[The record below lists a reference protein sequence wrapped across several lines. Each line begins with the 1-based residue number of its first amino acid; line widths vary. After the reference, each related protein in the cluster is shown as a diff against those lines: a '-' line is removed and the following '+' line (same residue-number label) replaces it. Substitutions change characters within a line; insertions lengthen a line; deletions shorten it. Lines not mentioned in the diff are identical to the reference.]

1 MLYQRRKIIIRL
13 EFNDGEIDL
22 KPTKIIAVARN
33 YKKHAQEMEESV
45 PSEPKIFLK
54 PPSALIMN
62 NDAVILPA
70 ISERVDY
77 EVELAVIIK
86 NSCRDISEDKVRENI
101 LGYTIFVDVTARDIQ
116 RKAMETGLPWTI
128 AKGFDTF
135 APIGRRIIQADK
147 IDVSN
152 LDIWL
157 KVNGEYKQQSNTRNM
172 VFSPEE
178 LISFISNIMTLAPMD
193 IIATGTPEGVGPM
206 NDGDVIEAGIEG
218 IGKLTFRVEKEK

>member
-1 MLYQRRKIIIRL
+1 L

-116 RKAMETGLPWTI
+116 RKAMEAGLPWTI

-206 NDGDVIEAGIEG
+206 NDGDIIEAGIEG

>member
-1 MLYQRRKIIIRL
+1 M

-116 RKAMETGLPWTI
+116 RKAMEAGLPWTI

-178 LISFISNIMTLAPMD
+178 LISFISNIMTLEPMD

-218 IGKLTFRVEKEK
+218 IGKLAFRVEKEK

>member
-1 MLYQRRKIIIRL
+1 M

-33 YKKHAQEMEESV
+33 YKKHAQEMEESI
-45 PSEPKIFLK
+45 PLEPKIFLK
-54 PPSALIMN
+54 PPSALIEN
-62 NDAVILPA
+62 NDVVILPA

-86 NSCRDISEDKVRENI
+86 NSCRDISEDIVRENI

-116 RKAMETGLPWTI
+116 RKAMEAGLPWTI

-178 LISFISNIMTLAPMD
+178 LISFISNIMTLEPMD

-218 IGKLTFRVEKEK
+218 IGKLAFRVEKEK